1 MNFSAGPSSEIKA
14 LKKQDDCK
22 KYSQL
27 KDSDFL
33 FSESRSFSVS
43 AFQNPIKINLH

>member
-1 MNFSAGPSSEIKA
+1 MNFTVGFSNEIKA

-33 FSESRSFSVS
+33 FSESRFFSVS
-43 AFQNPIKINLH
+43 ALQNPIKINLH

>member
-1 MNFSAGPSSEIKA
+1 MNFIVGFSNEIKA

-33 FSESRSFSVS
+33 FQRVALFLS
-43 AFQNPIKINLH
+43 